1 MLTGKRVILGVT
13 GGIAAYKAAYLLR
26 SFQKQGAEV
35 RVTMTPSATN
45 FVGVETFSALS
56 RHTVATEVFTENRQ
70 DDSWTK
76 HIHWGEWADLF
87 IIAPCTANTLA
98 KLVTGQSDNMLTST
112 ALAARCPI
120 LICPT
125 MDGEMYEHSTVKAN
139 LKKAA
144 ELGYYILEPESGYLA
159 SGLEAKGR
167 LPEDKSILQKA
178 AGIIK
183 KHQIQGPLTGKKVV
197 VTAGPTREFL
207 DPVRFLSNP
216 SSGKMGLSMAEAARA
231 LGAEVELF
239 LGPASLE
246 IPDRIRTQR
255 FTSAKDLFELVKTS
269 ADAEIFI
276 MAAAVSD
283 YKPKTVSDSK
293 IKKSGGNPELQ
304 FVRTPD
310 ILQWLGD
317 HKKPYQTLIGFAME
331 TEHLLEN
338 ASKKLEKKNADY
350 ICANHLNDPTAGF
363 EADTNSLTLLGSD
376 GLQKTFSGLK
386 TEIASDILNTIFP
399 QDQA

>member
-1 MLTGKRVILGVT
+1 MLTGKRIILGVT

-35 RVTMTPSATN
+35 RVTMTPAATK

-56 RHTVATEVFTENRQ
+56 RHTVATEVFTDNKE

-87 IIAPCTANTLA
+87 VIAPCTANTLA

-112 ALAARCPI
+112 ALAARCPV

-125 MDGEMYEHSTVKAN
+125 MDGEMYEHSTVQEN

-144 ELGYYILEPESGYLA
+144 SLGYYLLEPGSGYLA
-159 SGLEAKGR
+159 SGLEAQGR
-167 LPEDKSILQKA
+167 LPEDESILQKA
-178 AGIIK
+178 AEIIQT
-183 KHQIQGPLTGKKVV
+183 HQIEGPLTGKKVV

-216 SSGKMGLSMAEAARA
+216 SSGKMGLAMADAARA

-239 LGPASLE
+239 LGPAMLE
-246 IPDRIRTQR
+246 VPDRIHTKR
-255 FTSAKDLFELVKTS
+255 FTSAEDLFELVKNS
-269 ADAEIFI
+269 KDADIFI

-283 YKPKTVSDSK
+283 YKPASFSESK
-293 IKKSGGNPELQ
+293 IKKNQENTDLR
-304 FVRTPD
+304 FVKTPD
-310 ILQWLGD
+310 TLQWLGD
-317 HKKPYQTLIGFAME
+317 HKKPHQTLIGFAME
-331 TEHLLEN
+331 TNDVIEN
-338 ASKKLEKKNADY
+338 ASNKLVKKNADF
-350 ICANHLNDPTAGF
+350 ICANQLSDSNTGF
-363 EADTNSLTLLGSD
+363 GSDTNAITLLGKN
-376 GLQKTFSGLK
+376 GLQKIFSGAK
-386 TEIASDILNTIFP
+386 SEIASDILNTIFSKG
-399 QDQA
+399 